1 MQKHNWIIEVCEDLK
16 SYAKKHNLAHLE
28 TQLNTALTAAKHE
41 VLLAD
46 LDIAHHRVRDC
57 SVIGAGIGLC
67 NHQRERTHETKR
79 RAPVRCQ

>member
-1 MQKHNWIIEVCEDLK
+1 MQKHDWIIEVCEDLK
-16 SYAKKHNLAHLE
+16 NYAKKHNLAHLE

-46 LDIAHHRVRDC
+46 LDISHHRARDC
-57 SVIGAGIGLC
+57 SVLGVGVGLC
-67 NHQRERTHETKR
+67 SHQREGTHETKR